1 MGLEVV
7 LARVYGAPSSAE
19 GVRVLVDRLWPRG
32 VKREEA
38 PWEHWLPE
46 VAPSNDLRQWFDHD
60 PAKFALFEKQ
70 YLTELAAPK
79 GRAAIGRLSALA
91 GERPLLLLT
100 ATADPECSHA
110 QVLRR
115 LLLGEVAAPR

>member
-1 MGLEVV
+1 MDIRVE
-7 LARVYGAPSSAE
+7 RVYAAPEPAA

-32 VKREEA
+32 VARETA

-46 VAPSNDLRQWFDHD
+46 VAPSTDLRQWFAHD
-60 PAKFALFEKQ
+60 PAKFPLFQKQ

-79 GRAAIGRLSALA
+79 GRAAVRRLAELA
-91 GERPLLLLT
+91 GDRPLLLLT
-100 ATADPECSHA
+100 ASADQEYNHA
-110 QVLRR
+110 VVLRR